1 MNQPTAAKIRSA
13 HAKAVGG
20 GRKRCRKGKNCS
32 ATCIAG
38 GEICL
43 VELPEPVSIATSKLA
58 AMVMNRGGKSA
69 TMGPLAAAPTGR
81 TEAQQMGAQSKQAR
95 IKAEEDKVKQRTLD
109 SMAANQAKAGFGKP
123 KPQNPEDLKPLRGG
137 NQGSS
142 EPDYGKWNEI
152 KRGNYGKVSI
162 SPDGTRAV
170 KELLTD
176 KDGKKGEF
184 GEYEVQLA
192 KRMGQLG
199 HSPRIHRA
207 TQDALEMDVA
217 KGQPLWKDYKR
228 GEGEPRMNGPQATKA
243 AAAIQALHKL
253 GFAHGDMHALQF
265 LVDGNNVKLVD
276 YGLSVPTSR
285 QPVRVLQDLSKINP
299 LIDWKNPELAGNRYV
314 QLVNKYLDPYKE
326 IKGTSQKAKQ
336 QKQQLAEA
344 YLREL
349 EQMQ

>member
-1 MNQPTAAKIRSA
+1 MNQPTASKIRSA
-13 HAKAVGG
+13 QAKAVGG
-20 GRKRCRKGKNCS
+20 SRKRCRKGKNCS
-32 ATCIAG
+32 ATCIAA

-43 VELPEPVSIATSKLA
+43 VELPEPVGVATSKVA
-58 AMVMNRGGKSA
+58 GMVMAQRGGSPG
-69 TMGPLAAAPTGR
+69 T
-81 TEAQQMGAQSKQAR
+81 
-95 IKAEEDKVKQRTLD
+95 
-109 SMAANQAKAGFGKP
+109 AG
-123 KPQNPEDLKPLRGG
+123 
-137 NQGSS
+137 QGSS

-184 GEYEVQLA
+184 GEYEAQLA
-192 KRMGQLG
+192 KRMGELG
-199 HSPRIHRA
+199 HSPRIHRS
-207 TQDALEMDVA
+207 TPDVLEMDIA
-217 KGQPLWKDYKR
+217 KGEPLWKDYKR
-228 GEGEPRMNGPQATKA
+228 GEGEPKMNGAQATKA
-243 AAAIQALHKL
+243 AASIQALHKL

-326 IKGTSQKAKQ
+326 IKGTSQKAKN

-344 YLREL
+344 YLKEL

>member
-13 HAKAVGG
+13 QAKAVGG

-32 ATCIAG
+32 ATCIAS

-58 AMVMNRGGKSA
+58 AMVMNRGGKSPEMA
-69 TMGPLAAAPTGR
+69 GPMKAVAGGG
-81 TEAQQMGAQSKQAR
+81 TEAQ
-95 IKAEEDKVKQRTLD
+95 
-109 SMAANQAKAGFGKP
+109 
-123 KPQNPEDLKPLRGG
+123 
-137 NQGSS
+137 SS
-142 EPDYGKWNEI
+142 PPDYGKWNEI

-228 GEGEPRMNGPQATKA
+228 GEGEPKMNGAQATKA

-285 QPVRVLQDLSKINP
+285 QPVRVLQDLSKINS
-299 LIDWKNPELAGNRYV
+299 LLDWKNPELAGNRYV

-326 IKGTSQKAKQ
+326 IKGTSQKAKN

-344 YLREL
+344 YLKEL